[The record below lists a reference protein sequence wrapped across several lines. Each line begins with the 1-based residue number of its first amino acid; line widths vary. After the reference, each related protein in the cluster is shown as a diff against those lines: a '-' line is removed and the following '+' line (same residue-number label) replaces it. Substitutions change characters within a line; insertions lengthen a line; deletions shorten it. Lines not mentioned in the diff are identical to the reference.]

1 MGRNLDGKHV
11 FATIMKMGGV
21 ARPGGGIPLQQTRS
35 WSLRWWVHHSRP
47 RARGH
52 YWPRGE
58 KTEAR
63 GRNWSRP
70 VSAGAGGVF
79 HTPGGPPAP
88 LGPTCAAAAPLGTLP
103 LPHVLGPQQ
112 VAPTFG
118 VVDLTSSPPPL
129 MSPALAAVG
138 RLNRGRRMG
147 GAVPPITA
155 EASDSGDFIPVGRR
169 SRSAPGRRMRT
180 KTPDYGFSQ
189 VQEVE
194 EGSRYF
200 SQQAERAGL
209 DG

>member
-1 MGRNLDGKHV
+1 LPPDIAASFNQSLSLLQK
-11 FATIMKMGGV
+11 FAAEHFAAVAASQQPSYADAVAGACGV
-21 ARPGGGIPLQQTRS
+21 VAPSPS
-35 WSLRWWVHHSRP
+35 
-47 RARGH
+47 
-52 YWPRGE
+52 
-58 KTEAR
+58 
-63 GRNWSRP
+63 P